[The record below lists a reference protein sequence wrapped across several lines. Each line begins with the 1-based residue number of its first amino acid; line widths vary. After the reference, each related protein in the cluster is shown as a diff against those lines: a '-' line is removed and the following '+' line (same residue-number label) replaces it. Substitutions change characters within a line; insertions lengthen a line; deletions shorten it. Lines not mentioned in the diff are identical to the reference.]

1 MLCDT
6 LRTLRRKKGL
16 ERKQIAAQLGVS
28 LTVYSNWE
36 TGRSLIPAEYIRP
49 ICKTLNVSA
58 DRFINFEYQSDEGY
72 FRNFKSAEG
81 LINYAERDDKNR
93 RFVLWLAND
102 FDGDFDGLVLMST
115 AYACM
120 TPKTRTHILV
130 LIWDAFESEYS
141 RKKTQ
146 MPQIAKSVY
155 SLAPEYARKLRE
167 LDEKG
172 R

>member
-58 DRFINFEYQSDEGY
+58 DRFIN
-72 FRNFKSAEG
+72 
-81 LINYAERDDKNR
+81 YAERDDKNR

-120 TPKTRTHILV
+120 TPKTRTHILA
-130 LIWDAFESEYS
+130 LIWDAFENEYS